1 MALEAQNN
9 IPLLLRRILLIALII
24 VSVVCMSVYSRED
37 ENGVLHRVQS
47 AVEGLV
53 APLQMLGM
61 PLVDANYA
69 AQVDRTN
76 AAASTETLEALR
88 IQNAEL
94 SALVSNT
101 EEYRKE
107 AERLRALLAMK
118 NTYGVDGVTGRV
130 IGRTTDSWNQTIT
143 LDVGS
148 AEGVAPGMTV
158 IGSTGVAGQV
168 ISVEDDNC
176 VVRLLTDPQS
186 GVAAL
191 IQSSRAEGIV
201 RGSLAG
207 VLYLENVSADV
218 TLNPGDVVL
227 TSGLG
232 GSFTKGLFIGTI
244 TRIEGTLGDATRR
257 VVVAPNEDASP
268 LEEYTVVFSASLIDS
283 TQPEDAANDSGD
295 AANGSDEGS
304 LTSPNPNA
312 GRAADDDDDDE
323 DAYNEEDE
331 EE

>member
-47 AVEGLV
+47 AVEGAV
-53 APLQMLGM
+53 APLEMLGM
-61 PLVDANYA
+61 PLVDANYT
-69 AQVDRTN
+69 AQIDRTN

-148 AEGVAPGMTV
+148 AQGVAPGMTV

-168 ISVEDDNC
+168 ISVEEESC
-176 VVRLLTDPQS
+176 VMRLLTDPQS

-201 RGSLAG
+201 RGSLSG

-257 VVVAPNEDASP
+257 VVVAPNENASP
-268 LEEYTVVFSASLIDS
+268 MEEYTVVFSATLVDS
-283 TQPEDAANDSGD
+283 TQPEEAAAAEGGDTSSGSNED
-295 AANGSDEGS
+295 S

-312 GRAADDDDDDE
+312 GRTPDDEDE
-323 DAYNEEDE
+323 DAYNAEDE

>member
-9 IPLLLRRILLIALII
+9 IPLLLRRILLVALI
-24 VSVVCMSVYSRED
+24 VVAVLCMSVYSRED
-37 ENGVLHRVQS
+37 ENGVLHRIQS
-47 AVEGLV
+47 AVEGFV

-69 AQVDRTN
+69 AQVERND
-76 AAASTETLEALR
+76 AAASPETLEALR
-88 IQNAEL
+88 VQNAEL
-94 SALVSNT
+94 SGLVSST
-101 EEYRKE
+101 EEYRLE

-118 NTYGVDGVTGRV
+118 NTYGVEGVTGRV

-143 LDVGS
+143 LDTGS
-148 AEGVAPGMTV
+148 AQGVAPGMTV

-168 ISVEDDNC
+168 VSVEEESC

-201 RGSLAG
+201 RGSLSG
-207 VLYLENVSADV
+207 VLYLENVSADA
-218 TLNPGDVVL
+218 TLNPGDIVL

-232 GSFTKGLFIGTI
+232 GSYTKGLFIGTI

-257 VVVAPNEDASP
+257 IVVAPNESASP
-268 LEEYTVVFSASLIDS
+268 LEEYTVVFSASLVDS
-283 TQPEDAANDSGD
+283 TQSENANDGD
-295 AANGSDEGS
+295 GAAPAPDGDSSASGSD
-304 LTSPNPNA
+304 T
-312 GRAADDDDDDE
+312 GRS
-323 DAYNEEDE
+323 NDE
-331 EE
+331 EGGGE